1 MTGEA
6 LRRWRISIGASQAE
20 IAKRA
25 GVSRQTIVA
34 YEQKDELPMTKILE
48 AYGLVIQPIVCSI
61 SENLD
66 NFTDRLKEEIEE
78 KTGRKCQIKINIELC
93 EEEEEMTKHQ
103 WVEQAKEEAR
113 LNLTGE
119 DLEKCFKAL
128 EAWERNTQTE

>member
-25 GVSRQTIVA
+25 GVSRQTINA
-34 YEQKDELPMTKILE
+34 YEQKGELPMTKILE
-48 AYGLVIQPIVCSI
+48 AYGLVIQPMVCSI

-93 EEEEEMTKHQ
+93 EEEECTSESSNDSQ
-103 WVEQAKEEAR
+103 PSR
-113 LNLTGE
+113 
-119 DLEKCFKAL
+119 
-128 EAWERNTQTE
+128 

>member
-1 MTGEA
+1 M
-6 LRRWRISIGASQAE
+6 GASQAE

-78 KTGRKCQIKINIELC
+78 KTGRRCQIKINIELC
-93 EEEEEMTKHQ
+93 EEEEWTSENSSDSQ
-103 WVEQAKEEAR
+103 SSR
-113 LNLTGE
+113 
-119 DLEKCFKAL
+119 
-128 EAWERNTQTE
+128 